1 MRILYFSRDYTPH
14 DHRFLASLAESGH
27 EVFCMW
33 LERRGHRQE
42 DRMLPEGIT
51 LVKWAGGQGPFR
63 WGDRRRL
70 LRDLKRVLRE
80 IQPDVVHAGPVQTA
94 AWLTAKAGFRPLVT
108 MSWGSDL
115 LKDADSSTRLRK
127 ITEYTLGRSAVLV
140 GDCQAVRDKAAAFG
154 FDAERMVTF
163 PWGVN
168 LDDFS
173 PGNHDGGLRERAG
186 WQDDFVILHN
196 RSWEPVY
203 GVDVFAKAF
212 VLAAQQRSELRL
224 FLLGNGSLA
233 GQIRQILI
241 GGRMMGRVQFAGQV
255 PQEKLPEYYR
265 AADLYISASHSDGSS
280 VSLMEALA
288 SGLPAL
294 VSDIPGNR
302 EWIEEGE
309 QGWLFP
315 DGDVEALAAGMI
327 RAADSWKQLPEFGD
341 RARKQAEARADWP
354 KNFEKLLDAYQMAV
368 ENN

>member
-14 DHRFLASLAESGH
+14 DHRFLASLAESEH

-42 DRMLPEGIT
+42 ERMLPAGIT
-51 LVKWAGGQGPFR
+51 AVKWAGGQEPFR
-63 WGDRRRL
+63 RGDRRRL

-80 IQPDVVHAGPVQTA
+80 IKPDVVHAGPVQTA

-115 LKDADSSTRLRK
+115 LKDADSSARLRK
-127 ITEYTLGRSAVLV
+127 ATEYTLARSAALV
-140 GDCQAVRDKAAAFG
+140 GDCQAVRDKAAALG
-154 FDAERMVTF
+154 FDDDRIVTF

-173 PGNHDGGLRERAG
+173 PWNDDGGLRERAG
-186 WQDDFVILHN
+186 WQEEFVILHN
-196 RSWEPVY
+196 RSWEAVY

-212 VLAAQQRSELRL
+212 VLAAQQRPELRL

-233 GQIRQILI
+233 GEIRQILI
-241 GGRMMGRVQFAGQV
+241 SGGALEKVQFVGQV
-255 PQEKLPEYYR
+255 SQKKLPAYYR

-288 SGLPAL
+288 SGVPAL

-302 EWIEEGE
+302 EWINDGM

-315 DGDVEALAAGMI
+315 DGDAHALA
-327 RAADSWKQLPEFGD
+327 
-341 RARKQAEARADWP
+341 
-354 KNFEKLLDAYQMAV
+354 
-368 ENN
+368 